1 MYLQTFIPKTTYL
14 FSRVKEDQKSTT
26 NIQPT
31 LKFCCLVLKMSKG
44 LVNCLMARTVLFM
57 IGFDGLKTGRDI
69 YRATIP
75 MTRDLVSMI
84 VENGRGMVSNV
95 VSRKQKVRKTY
106 SNINQ
111 HEGKVLIT
119 RERKGFRRAV
129 DTWKE
134 MVGRFVSLLSSEAL
148 CLCHDNRPRFYD
160 PSLSKKSRQTVL
172 RARNLNVGTH
182 SS

>member
-1 MYLQTFIPKTTYL
+1 
-14 FSRVKEDQKSTT
+14 
-26 NIQPT
+26 
-31 LKFCCLVLKMSKG
+31 MSKG
-44 LVNCLMARTVLFM
+44 LVICLMARTVLFM

-119 RERKGFRRAV
+119 RLRKSFRRPV
-129 DTWKE
+129 DAWKE
-134 MVGRFVSLLSSEAL
+134 IVGRFVSLLSSEVL
-148 CLCHDNRPRFYD
+148 CLCHDNRPRFCD
-160 PSLSKKSRQTVL
+160 PFLSKKSRQAGLKTQ
-172 RARNLNVGTH
+172 RWY
-182 SS
+182 SF